1 MGYND
6 FMKTL
11 AIISEFN
18 PFHKGHKYLL
28 DEAKKQTNAE
38 LSLSIMSGDYVQ
50 RGEPAI
56 IDKFSRA
63 DSAMKAGF
71 DMVVEMP
78 SFISLQSA
86 EYFAIGSIKI
96 LEKIGIDYLC
106 FGIEKLNPD
115 EFLEKVDILI
125 EKSYELEELTKNNL
139 HNSSFTKAR
148 YDATC
153 QLLGENNFIT
163 SNNILA
169 LEYIRAI
176 RKIDSKIK
184 PVPIKRISSLNKESE
199 LKKENISSSTAIRKN
214 IFNDYKDHV
223 PNFSYEVIEESI
235 QKFGIPSM
243 DYEYEIFKYLLLIEQ
258 KPMDNILGY
267 EDGIENY
274 LWKIAVKNQN
284 FSSFLEEATTKRYTS
299 SRIKRLVLN
308 FILDNESY
316 MNDFDI
322 DFYKVLAFNKNSE
335 YIFRNS
341 KSMPVLTKKD
351 MDRLT
356 GTDKK
361 VLTQMLKA
369 SNLYNI
375 STGRDLNQDFTKKI
389 RRY

>member
-1 MGYND
+1 
-6 FMKTL
+6 MKTL

-28 DEAKKQTNAE
+28 DEAKKQTYAE

-78 SFISLQSA
+78 AFISLQSA

-176 RKIDSKIK
+176 IKIDSKIK

-299 SRIKRLVLN
+299 SRIKRLMLN
-308 FILDNESY
+308 FILENESHL
-316 MNDFDI
+316 NDCNI
-322 DFYKVLAFNKNSE
+322 NFYKVLAFNKNSE

-356 GTDKK
+356 GNDKK

>member
-214 IFNDYKDHV
+214 IFNDYKNHV

-356 GTDKK
+356 GTDK
-361 VLTQMLKA
+361 VILTQMLKA

>member
-38 LSLSIMSGDYVQ
+38 LSVSIMSGDYVQ

-96 LEKIGIDYLC
+96 LDKIGIDYLC

-153 QLLGENNFIT
+153 QLLGENDFIT

-176 RKIDSKIK
+176 RKINSKIK

-223 PNFSYEVIEESI
+223 PNFSYEVIEKSI

-284 FSSFLEEATTKRYTS
+284 FSSFIEEATTKRYTS
-299 SRIKRLVLN
+299 SRIKRLMLN
-308 FILDNESY
+308 SILENDSY
-316 MNDFDI
+316 MNDYDI
-322 DFYKVLAFNKNSE
+322 DFYKVLAFNKKSE

-356 GTDKK
+356 GTDK
-361 VLTQMLKA
+361 VILTQMLKA

>member
-1 MGYND
+1 
-6 FMKTL
+6 MKTL

-223 PNFSYEVIEESI
+223 PNFSYEVIEKNI
-235 QKFGIPSM
+235 KKFGIPTM
-243 DYEYEIFKYLLLIEQ
+243 DYEYEIFKYLLLIDQ
-258 KPMDNILGY
+258 KPIDNILGY

>member
-1 MGYND
+1 
-6 FMKTL
+6 
-11 AIISEFN
+11 
-18 PFHKGHKYLL
+18 
-28 DEAKKQTNAE
+28 
-38 LSLSIMSGDYVQ
+38 
-50 RGEPAI
+50 
-56 IDKFSRA
+56 
-63 DSAMKAGF
+63 
-71 DMVVEMP
+71 
-78 SFISLQSA
+78 
-86 EYFAIGSIKI
+86 
-96 LEKIGIDYLC
+96 
-106 FGIEKLNPD
+106 
-115 EFLEKVDILI
+115 
-125 EKSYELEELTKNNL
+125 
-139 HNSSFTKAR
+139 
-148 YDATC
+148 
-153 QLLGENNFIT
+153 
-163 SNNILA
+163 
-169 LEYIRAI
+169 
-176 RKIDSKIK
+176 
-184 PVPIKRISSLNKESE
+184 
-199 LKKENISSSTAIRKN
+199 
-214 IFNDYKDHV
+214 
-223 PNFSYEVIEESI
+223 
-235 QKFGIPSM
+235 
-243 DYEYEIFKYLLLIEQ
+243 
-258 KPMDNILGY
+258 MDNILGY

>member
-214 IFNDYKDHV
+214 IFHDYKDHV
-223 PNFSYEVIEESI
+223 PNFSYKVIEESI

-243 DYEYEIFKYLLLIEQ
+243 DYEYKIFKYLLLIEQ

-299 SRIKRLVLN
+299 SRIKRLMLN
-308 FILDNESY
+308 FILENESHL
-316 MNDFDI
+316 NDCDI
-322 DFYKVLAFNKNSE
+322 NFYKVLAFNEKSE

-369 SNLYNI
+369 SNLYNLAM
-375 STGRDLNQDFTKKI
+375 GRDLNQDFTKKI

>member
-1 MGYND
+1 MEYND

-86 EYFAIGSIKI
+86 EYFAIGSIKT

-356 GTDKK
+356 GADKK
-361 VLTQMLKA
+361 VLNQMLKA

-375 STGRDLNQDFTKKI
+375 AMERELNQDFTKKI

>member
-1 MGYND
+1 
-6 FMKTL
+6 MKTL

-176 RKIDSKIK
+176 GKIDSKIK

-299 SRIKRLVLN
+299 SRIKRLMLN
-308 FILDNESY
+308 FILENESY

-322 DFYKVLAFNKNSE
+322 DFYKVLAFNKKSE

>member
-1 MGYND
+1 
-6 FMKTL
+6 MKTL

-169 LEYIRAI
+169 LEYIRSI

-299 SRIKRLVLN
+299 SRIKRLMLN
-308 FILDNESY
+308 FILENESHL
-316 MNDFDI
+316 NDCDI
-322 DFYKVLAFNKNSE
+322 NFYKVLAFNEKSE

-356 GTDKK
+356 GNDKK

>member
-115 EFLEKVDILI
+115 EFLEKVDILS

-153 QLLGENNFIT
+153 QLLGENDFIT

-223 PNFSYEVIEESI
+223 PNFSYEVIEKSI
-235 QKFGIPSM
+235 QKFGVPNM

-258 KPMDNILGY
+258 NPMDNILGY

-351 MDRLT
+351 MDKLN
-356 GTDKK
+356 GADKK
-361 VLTQMLKA
+361 ILNQMLKA
-369 SNLYNI
+369 SNLYNLAM
-375 STGRDLNQDFTKKI
+375 GRGLNHDVTKKI

>member
-125 EKSYELEELTKNNL
+125 EKSYELEKLTKKNL

>member
-125 EKSYELEELTKNNL
+125 EKSYELEKLTKKNL

-299 SRIKRLVLN
+299 SRIKRLMLN

-356 GTDKK
+356 GTDK
-361 VLTQMLKA
+361 VILTQMLKA

>member
-1 MGYND
+1 
-6 FMKTL
+6 MKTL

-18 PFHKGHKYLL
+18 PFHMGHKYLL

-96 LEKIGIDYLC
+96 LEKIGIDYLS

-148 YDATC
+148 YDSTC

-258 KPMDNILGY
+258 KPMDNILCY

-274 LWKIAVKNQN
+274 LRKIALKNQN
-284 FSSFLEEATTKRYTS
+284 FSSFIEEATTKRYTS
-299 SRIKRLVLN
+299 SRIKRLMLN
-308 FILDNESY
+308 FILENDSY
-316 MNDFDI
+316 MNDYDI
-322 DFYKVLAFNKNSE
+322 DFYKVLAFNKKSE

>member
-1 MGYND
+1 
-6 FMKTL
+6 MKTL

-243 DYEYEIFKYLLLIEQ
+243 DYEYEIFKYLLLIDQ
-258 KPMDNILGY
+258 KPIDNILGY

>member
-1 MGYND
+1 
-6 FMKTL
+6 MKTL

-299 SRIKRLVLN
+299 SRIKRLMLN
-308 FILDNESY
+308 YILENDSY

-322 DFYKVLAFNKNSE
+322 DFYKVLAFNKKSE

-356 GTDKK
+356 GTDK
-361 VLTQMLKA
+361 VILTQMLKA

>member
-1 MGYND
+1 
-6 FMKTL
+6 MKTL

-115 EFLEKVDILI
+115 EFLEKVDILS

-153 QLLGENNFIT
+153 QLLGENDFIT

-223 PNFSYEVIEESI
+223 PNFSYEVIEKSI
-235 QKFGIPSM
+235 QKFGVPNM

-258 KPMDNILGY
+258 NPMDNILGY

-351 MDRLT
+351 MDKLN
-356 GTDKK
+356 GADKK
-361 VLTQMLKA
+361 ILNQMLKA
-369 SNLYNI
+369 SNLYNLAM
-375 STGRDLNQDFTKKI
+375 GRGLNHDVTKKI

>member
-356 GTDKK
+356 GTDK
-361 VLTQMLKA
+361 VILTQMLKA

>member
-223 PNFSYEVIEESI
+223 PNFSYEIIEENI
-235 QKFGIPSM
+235 KKFGIPSM

-274 LWKIAVKNQN
+274 LWKIAVKNHN

-299 SRIKRLVLN
+299 SRIKRLMLN
-308 FILDNESY
+308 SILENDSY
-316 MNDFDI
+316 MNDYDI

>member
-1 MGYND
+1 MI
-6 FMKTL
+6 TL

-18 PFHKGHKYLL
+18 PFHNGHKYLL
-28 DEAKKQTNAE
+28 DEAKKKTNAE
-38 LSLSIMSGDYVQ
+38 LSLSIMSGDYAQ

-86 EYFAIGSIKI
+86 EYFALGNVKI

-106 FGIEKLNPD
+106 FGIEKINPD

-184 PVPIKRISSLNKESE
+184 PFPIKRISSLNKESE

-274 LWKIAVKNQN
+274 LWKIALKNQN
-284 FSSFLEEATTKRYTS
+284 FSSFIEEATTKRYTS
-299 SRIKRLVLN
+299 SRIKRLMLN
-308 FILDNESY
+308 FILENESHL
-316 MNDFDI
+316 NACDI
-322 DFYKVLAFNKNSE
+322 NFYKVLAFNKKSE

-351 MDRLT
+351 MDKLN
-356 GTDKK
+356 GADKK
-361 VLTQMLKA
+361 VLNQMLKA

>member
-1 MGYND
+1 
-6 FMKTL
+6 MKTL

-86 EYFAIGSIKI
+86 EYFAIGSIKT

-356 GTDKK
+356 GADKK
-361 VLTQMLKA
+361 VLNQMLKA

-375 STGRDLNQDFTKKI
+375 AMERELNQDFTKKI

>member
-38 LSLSIMSGDYVQ
+38 LYLSIMSGDYVQ

-274 LWKIAVKNQN
+274 LWKMAVKNQN

>member
-1 MGYND
+1 
-6 FMKTL
+6 MKTL

-125 EKSYELEELTKNNL
+125 EKSYELEKLTKKNL

-299 SRIKRLVLN
+299 SRIKRLMLN

-356 GTDKK
+356 GTDK
-361 VLTQMLKA
+361 VILTQMLKA

>member
-28 DEAKKQTNAE
+28 DEAKKQTYAE

-299 SRIKRLVLN
+299 SRIKRFMLN

-356 GTDKK
+356 GTDK
-361 VLTQMLKA
+361 VILTQMLKA

>member
-299 SRIKRLVLN
+299 SRIKRLMLN
-308 FILDNESY
+308 YILENDSY

-322 DFYKVLAFNKNSE
+322 DFYKVLAFNKKSE

-356 GTDKK
+356 GTDK
-361 VLTQMLKA
+361 VILTQMLKA

>member
-1 MGYND
+1 
-6 FMKTL
+6 MKTL

>member
-1 MGYND
+1 
-6 FMKTL
+6 MKTL

-176 RKIDSKIK
+176 RKIDPKIK

-274 LWKIAVKNQN
+274 LLKIAVKNKN

-351 MDRLT
+351 MDKLN
-356 GTDKK
+356 GADKK
-361 VLTQMLKA
+361 ILNQMLKA
-369 SNLYNI
+369 SNLYNLAM
-375 STGRDLNQDFTKKI
+375 GRGLNHDVTKKI

>member
-176 RKIDSKIK
+176 GKIDSKIK

-299 SRIKRLVLN
+299 SRIKRLMLN
-308 FILDNESY
+308 FILENESY

-322 DFYKVLAFNKNSE
+322 DFYKVLAFNKKSE

>member
-1 MGYND
+1 
-6 FMKTL
+6 MKTL

-28 DEAKKQTNAE
+28 DEAKKQTYAE

-125 EKSYELEELTKNNL
+125 EKSDELEKLTKKNL
-139 HNSSFTKAR
+139 DNSSFTKAR

-223 PNFSYEVIEESI
+223 PNFSYEVIEKNI
-235 QKFGIPSM
+235 KKFGIPSM

-316 MNDFDI
+316 MNDYDI

-356 GTDKK
+356 GTDK
-361 VLTQMLKA
+361 VILTQMLKA

-375 STGRDLNQDFTKKI
+375 STGRDLNQDFKKKI

>member
-86 EYFAIGSIKI
+86 KYFAIGSIKI

-235 QKFGIPSM
+235 QKFGIPNM

-274 LWKIAVKNQN
+274 LWKITVKNQN

-308 FILDNESY
+308 FILENESHL
-316 MNDFDI
+316 NDCDI
-322 DFYKVLAFNKNSE
+322 NFYKVLAFNEKSE

-341 KSMPVLTKKD
+341 NSQPVLTKKD
-351 MDRLT
+351 MDKLN
-356 GTDKK
+356 GADKK
-361 VLTQMLKA
+361 VLNQMLKA

-375 STGRDLNQDFTKKI
+375 AMERELNQDFTKKI

>member
-86 EYFAIGSIKI
+86 EYFAIGSIKT

-125 EKSYELEELTKNNL
+125 EKSDELEELTKNNL
-139 HNSSFTKAR
+139 NNSSFTKAR

-153 QLLGENNFIT
+153 QLLGESNFIT

-369 SNLYNI
+369 SNLYNV

>member
-1 MGYND
+1 
-6 FMKTL
+6 MKTL

-28 DEAKKQTNAE
+28 DEAKKQTYAE

-299 SRIKRLVLN
+299 SRIKRFMLN

-356 GTDKK
+356 GTDK
-361 VLTQMLKA
+361 VILTQMLKA

>member
-1 MGYND
+1 
-6 FMKTL
+6 MKTL

-115 EFLEKVDILI
+115 EFLEKVDILS

-153 QLLGENNFIT
+153 QLLGENDFIT

-214 IFNDYKDHV
+214 IFNNYKDHV
-223 PNFSYEVIEESI
+223 PNFSYEVIEKSI
-235 QKFGIPSM
+235 QKFGVPNM

-258 KPMDNILGY
+258 NPMDNILGY

-351 MDRLT
+351 MDKLN
-356 GTDKK
+356 GADKK
-361 VLTQMLKA
+361 ILNQMLKA
-369 SNLYNI
+369 SNLYNLAM
-375 STGRDLNQDFTKKI
+375 GRGLNHDVTKKI

>member
-28 DEAKKQTNAE
+28 DEAKKQTYAE

-125 EKSYELEELTKNNL
+125 EKSDELEKLTKKNL
-139 HNSSFTKAR
+139 DNSSFTKAR

-223 PNFSYEVIEESI
+223 PNFSYEVIEKNI
-235 QKFGIPSM
+235 KKFGIPSM

-316 MNDFDI
+316 MNDYDI

-356 GTDKK
+356 GTDK
-361 VLTQMLKA
+361 VILTQMLKA

-375 STGRDLNQDFTKKI
+375 STGRDLNQDFKKKI

>member
-243 DYEYEIFKYLLLIEQ
+243 DYEYEIFKYLLLIDQ
-258 KPMDNILGY
+258 KPIDNILGY

>member
-1 MGYND
+1 
-6 FMKTL
+6 MKTL

-28 DEAKKQTNAE
+28 DEAKKQTYAE

-176 RKIDSKIK
+176 KKIDSKIK

-299 SRIKRLVLN
+299 SRIKRLMLN
-308 FILDNESY
+308 YILENDSY
-316 MNDFDI
+316 TNDYDI
-322 DFYKVLAFNKNSE
+322 DFYKVLAFNKKSE

-356 GTDKK
+356 GTDK
-361 VLTQMLKA
+361 VILTQMLKA

>member
-1 MGYND
+1 
-6 FMKTL
+6 MKTL

-125 EKSYELEELTKNNL
+125 EKSYELEILTKKNL

-184 PVPIKRISSLNKESE
+184 PVHIKRISSLNKESE

-299 SRIKRLVLN
+299 SRIKRLMLN
-308 FILDNESY
+308 FILENESHL
-316 MNDFDI
+316 NDCDI
-322 DFYKVLAFNKNSE
+322 NFYKVLAFNEKSE

-356 GTDKK
+356 GNDKK

>member
-125 EKSYELEELTKNNL
+125 EKSYELEILTKKNL

-184 PVPIKRISSLNKESE
+184 PVHIKRISSLNKESE

-299 SRIKRLVLN
+299 SRIKRFMLN

-356 GTDKK
+356 GTDK
-361 VLTQMLKA
+361 VILTQMLKA

>member
-1 MGYND
+1 
-6 FMKTL
+6 MKTL

-78 SFISLQSA
+78 SFISIQSA